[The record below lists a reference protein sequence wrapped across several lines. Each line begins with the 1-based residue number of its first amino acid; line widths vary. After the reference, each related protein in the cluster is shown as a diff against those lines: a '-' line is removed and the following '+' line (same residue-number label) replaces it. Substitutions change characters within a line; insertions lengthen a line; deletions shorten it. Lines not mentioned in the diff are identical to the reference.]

1 MFPGSMPGAH
11 AHNKSGYLS
20 PACIASEQTYSGART
35 FLRAPR
41 VTQPKAGDFAILG
54 VPFDLATSNRPGARL
69 GPDAVRS
76 ASAQLAD
83 LKAYPGGFDPLAH
96 ISMVDLGDALLDYG
110 FPQTIPAAI
119 EEAAFNVVATGAFLC
134 ALGGDHFISYPLL
147 KAHARKYGRLS
158 LIHFDAHPDTWT
170 PRVGSDGTVELN
182 HGTMFAQAI
191 HDDLIDPGRSS
202 QIGIRTWVDDPMGM
216 NIFDNMVVAEKGPAR
231 IVEMVKAL
239 AGDSPCYLTVDI
251 DCLDPA
257 FAPGTGTPVTGGL
270 MPRELLAMLR
280 SLDGLRIVGC
290 DVVEV
295 APAYDYGGITALAA
309 ATVVYEQACRLAR
322 EKGARTASYS
332 SPASVQDRPRLTP
345 EVMQPGH

>member
-1 MFPGSMPGAH
+1 MFPGSMPGAR
-11 AHNKSGYLS
+11 AHNKLGFLS
-20 PACIASEQTYSGART
+20 PACLTSEQTYSGTRT

-41 VTQPKAGDFAILG
+41 VAEAKAGDFAILG

-76 ASAQLAD
+76 ASAQLAE

-96 ISMVDLGDALLDYG
+96 ISMVDLGDVLLDYG

-119 EEAAFNVVATGAFLC
+119 EDAAFSVVNAGAFLC
-134 ALGGDHFISYPLL
+134 TLGGDHFISYPLL
-147 KAHARKYGRLS
+147 KAYARKYGRLS

-170 PRVGSDGTVELN
+170 PRVGRDGSVELN

-191 HDDLIDPGRSS
+191 QDGLIDPGRSS

-216 NIFDNMVVAEKGPAR
+216 NIFDNMAVAEKGPAA

-239 AGDSPCYLTVDI
+239 AGNTPCYLTVDI

-257 FAPGTGTPVTGGL
+257 FAPGTGTPVMGGL

-280 SLDGLRIVGC
+280 SLDGLNIVGC

-295 APAYDYGGITALAA
+295 APAYDQGGITALAA
-309 ATVVYEQACRLAR
+309 ATVVYEQVCRIAR
-322 EKGARTASYS
+322 TRGARANVY
-332 SPASVQDRPRLTP
+332 PVPR
-345 EVMQPGH
+345 GIN

>member
-1 MFPGSMPGAH
+1 
-11 AHNKSGYLS
+11 
-20 PACIASEQTYSGART
+20 
-35 FLRAPR
+35 
-41 VTQPKAGDFAILG
+41 
-54 VPFDLATSNRPGARL
+54 
-69 GPDAVRS
+69 
-76 ASAQLAD
+76 
-83 LKAYPGGFDPLAH
+83 
-96 ISMVDLGDALLDYG
+96 

-158 LIHFDAHPDTWT
+158 LVHFDAHPDTWT
-170 PRVGSDGTVELN
+170 PRVGRDGAVELN

-191 HDDLIDPGRSS
+191 HDGLIDPSRSS

-216 NIFDNMVVAEKGPAR
+216 NIFDNMAVAERGPAG

-280 SLDGLRIVGC
+280 GLDSLQIVGC

-295 APAYDYGGITALAA
+295 APAYDHGGITALAA
-309 ATVVYEQACRLAR
+309 ATVV
-322 EKGARTASYS
+322 
-332 SPASVQDRPRLTP
+332 
-345 EVMQPGH
+345 

>member
-1 MFPGSMPGAH
+1 MFPGTMPGAH
-11 AHNKSGYLS
+11 AHSNSGSLS
-20 PACIASEQTYSGART
+20 PACIASEQTYSGAHT

-41 VTQPKAGDFAILG
+41 VTRAKAGDFAVLG
-54 VPFDLATSNRPGARL
+54 VPLDIATSNRPGARL

-76 ASAQLAD
+76 ASAQLAE

-96 ISMVDLGDALLDYG
+96 VSMVDLGDALLDYG

-158 LIHFDAHPDTWT
+158 LVHFDAHPDTWT
-170 PRVGSDGTVELN
+170 PRVGRDGAVELN

-191 HDDLIDPGRSS
+191 HDGLIDPSRSS

-216 NIFDNMVVAEKGPAR
+216 NIFDNMAVAERGPAG

-280 SLDGLRIVGC
+280 GLDSLQIVGC

-295 APAYDYGGITALAA
+295 APAYDHVGITALAA
-309 ATVVYEQACRLAR
+309 ATVVYEQACGVAR
-322 EKGARTASYS
+322 KNGARSVSYPKPLRMS
-332 SPASVQDRPRLTP
+332 
-345 EVMQPGH
+345 